1 MSCDPEHIVFDAI
14 RGEQICIESG
24 EVISD
29 HITINSPEWRAYN
42 YDEWLKRS
50 RAGAAHTYKV
60 HDHGLST
67 DIDLSK
73 RKYREYSKM
82 VKLRYIHRKM
92 RVSKKD
98 KKLVEALATMNRV
111 CAILRTPEVVK
122 ETAGMFLKKIFDS
135 LTVKKNK
142 INAYIAAAVII
153 ALRKHGIPVRHTE
166 VLRYLNVSA
175 DEYWRVRA
183 EISLALG
190 GKAVALIDP
199 RRYIPQIATKLGL
212 SADVQ
217 LLASKIIDILKKRGF
232 TEGKDPVGIAAA
244 SIYIASILMNEKR
257 TQKEVAEAAQVT
269 EVTIRNRYR
278 DMIDKLMIEVKL

>member
-1 MSCDPEHIVFDAI
+1 VD
-14 RGEQICIESG
+14 SG
-24 EVISD
+24 EVLAE
-29 HITINSPEWRAYN
+29 HLAVTSPEWRAYN
-42 YDEWLKRS
+42 YDEWLRRS
-50 RAGAAHTYKV
+50 RTGSAHTYKV

-67 DIDLSK
+67 DIDLS
-73 RKYREYSKM
+73 RRRYREHSKM
-82 VKLRYIHRKM
+82 VRLRYIHKKM

-98 KKLVEALATMNRV
+98 KKLVEALATMNRI

-122 ETAGMFLKKIFDS
+122 ETAGLLIRRIFDT

-142 INAYIAAAVII
+142 INAYVAASIVI
-153 ALRKHGIPVRHTE
+153 ALRKHGIPVRHIE
-166 VLRYLNVSA
+166 VLKLLNVSS

-190 GKAVALIDP
+190 NKAIALIDP
-199 RRYIPQIATKLGL
+199 RRYIPGIAAKLGL
-212 SADVQ
+212 SQDVQ
-217 LLASKIIDILKKRGF
+217 LLASKIVDVLKRRGF

-244 SIYIASILMNEKR
+244 SIYIASIIMNEKR

-278 DMIDKLMIEVKL
+278 DIIDKLVIEVKV